1 MTHYEYKVVPA
12 PAKGIK
18 AQGIKSPEA
27 RYAHAI
33 ETLMNELAGAGWEY
47 QRADTLPSTERAGLT
62 GSTTEWRHLLIFRR
76 AVPQA
81 DSDATALPEASVQAA
96 PPMAAPVV
104 PTPMAAPVV
113 AAPVTS
119 PVTHDTAKQ
128 DAPQD
133 ETPDTT
139 DVVAQDTTVDE
150 TADTSSD
157 QTPDADADP
166 DVDPDEQKT
175 PRAGATHMLSD
186 NGVEETSEVSG
197 MSSSLQNLA
206 SNRSRLKGVT
216 RSDK

>member
-1 MTHYEYKVVPA
+1 MTQYEYKVVPA
-12 PAKGIK
+12 PAKGLK
-18 AQGIKSPEA
+18 AEGIKTPEA
-27 RYAHAI
+27 RFANAL
-33 ETLMNELAGAGWEY
+33 EQLMNEMGGHGWEY
-47 QRADTLPSTERAGLT
+47 MRADTLPSTERSGLT
-62 GSTTEWRHLLIFRR
+62 GSTTEWRNMLIFRR

-81 DSDATALPEASVQAA
+81 DSDATALPDTPVQV
-96 PPMAAPVV
+96 AAPVV
-104 PTPMAAPVV
+104 AAPVV

-133 ETPDTT
+133 GTPDTT
-139 DVVAQDTTVDE
+139 DVVAQDTTADK

>member
-1 MTHYEYKVVPA
+1 MTQYEYKVVPA
-12 PAKGIK
+12 PAKGLK
-18 AQGIKSPEA
+18 AEGIKTPEA
-27 RYAHAI
+27 RFANALGQ
-33 ETLMNELAGAGWEY
+33 LMNEMGGHGWEY
-47 QRADTLPSTERAGLT
+47 MRADTLPSTERSGLT
-62 GSTTEWRHLLIFRR
+62 GSTTEWRNMLIFRR
-76 AVPQA
+76 AVLQA
-81 DSDATALPEASVQAA
+81 DSDATALPDTPVQVAT
-96 PPMAAPVV
+96 PVV
-104 PTPMAAPVV
+104 PTPVAAPVV

-150 TADTSSD
+150 TADTSPD
-157 QTPDADADP
+157 QTPAADADP

>member
-12 PAKGIK
+12 PAKGLK
-18 AQGIKSPEA
+18 GEGIKSPEA
-27 RYAHAI
+27 RFANAL
-33 ETLMNELAGAGWEY
+33 EQLMNEMGGQGWEY
-47 QRADTLPSTERAGLT
+47 MRADTLPSTERSGLT
-62 GSTTEWRHLLIFRR
+62 GSTTEWRNMLIFRR
-76 AVPQA
+76 ALPQA
-81 DSDATALPEASVQAA
+81 DSDAATRPET
-96 PPMAAPVV
+96 PVLV
-104 PTPMAAPVV
+104 PTPVATPVV

-119 PVTHDTAKQ
+119 PVTHGTARE

-133 ETPDTT
+133 EAPQDDVPSTT
-139 DVVAQDTTVDE
+139 NVVAQDSTADE

-157 QTPDADADP
+157 QTPDTDADT
-166 DVDPDEQKT
+166 DADPDEQKT

-197 MSSSLQNLA
+197 MSNSLQNLA